1 MARKRTAGLKFRTK
15 LDDGTYTT
23 QNAGVVLSTDWEGNY
38 SLILEIDTDE
48 KTEEGYPVRAKLAA
62 GKFVTPDG
70 TDHQARPDQHV
81 HQSHRMGRHGQAAP
95 QGRPVAYRTCRYSR
109 PGGS

>member
-1 MARKRTAGLKFRTK
+1 MARKRVGGLKFRTK

-38 SLILEIDTDE
+38 SLIIEIDTDE

-70 TDHQARPDQHV
+70 KVIKLDLTNTFCNLIAWEDFAKRPPREDQ
-81 HQSHRMGRHGQAAP
+81 
-95 QGRPVAYRTCRYSR
+95 
-109 PGGS
+109 